1 MSASVRILLNMDV
14 QKLKLLY
21 GNSPTKVV
29 AKSGFEA
36 TMSRPTDEVQSTN
49 DMACH
54 ICQKMFPEK
63 ILLNRHKKTHSLKD
77 ELSIFCNICQKMFT
91 KRENLKKHKRIHTL
105 EDKPSKCE
113 VCSKVFKRKDML
125 MSHFKRMHNDGMV
138 GKDRHAMYV

>member
-1 MSASVRILLNMDV
+1 MDV
-14 QKLKLLY
+14 QKSKLFY

-36 TMSRPTDEVQSTN
+36 TMSRPTDEEQSTN

-54 ICQKMFPEK
+54 ICQKMFSQK
-63 ILLNRHKKTHSLKD
+63 ILLKRHMNTHSSEDGLT
-77 ELSIFCNICQKMFT
+77 IFCNICQKMFT

-113 VCSKVFKRKDML
+113 ICSKESCL
-125 MSHFKRMHNDGMV
+125 
-138 GKDRHAMYV
+138 

>member
-1 MSASVRILLNMDV
+1 MDV

-36 TMSRPTDEVQSTN
+36 TMSRPTDEEQSTN
-49 DMACH
+49 GMACH

-77 ELSIFCNICQKMFT
+77 ELSIFLQYLPKDVY
-91 KRENLKKHKRIHTL
+91 KEAKL
-105 EDKPSKCE
+105 EKTQARSY
-113 VCSKVFKRKDML
+113 F
-125 MSHFKRMHNDGMV
+125 G
-138 GKDRHAMYV
+138 G